1 MLEKIKL
8 MLGIADN
15 AQDERINLIIS
26 MVTSRLKVLL
36 GGIEPPEEL
45 DNIVIEVAVSRY
57 NRIGSEGLA
66 DHTVEGEKQT
76 FNNSDFAPYMDDI
89 QAWLES
95 HVEARKG
102 GLKFL

>member
-57 NRIGSEGLA
+57 NRIGSEGLS

-89 QAWLES
+89 QAWLDS
-95 HVEARKG
+95 HAEARKG